1 MSISR
6 PSVRLRH
13 LIVSL
18 VTLVASA
25 SFAVAPSTAFANHQQ
40 GSSGGS
46 HDCQA
51 TAPSRID
58 LPNGFAP
65 EGITSGRGSTVYVG
79 SLADGSI
86 WRGDV
91 STGTGAVL
99 AAGATGRVT
108 VGVDYD
114 RYRNLVWAVGGPTGE
129 VRAYSADTGALMA
142 TYTVAGSG
150 FLNDLVVTRRAVYA
164 TDSYV
169 QRLVVIPLSVTGPL
183 PAPSA
188 ATTLPLTGDISFV
201 AGAFNA
207 NGIVQLRPGVLV
219 LVQTVTGLL
228 FRVDARTGVT
238 KRIPV
243 AGATLMA
250 GDGLELHGRTLYV
263 VHGTDA
269 SPGIDVVRLRHDG
282 RAADFV
288 RKLTD
293 ASLDVPTTA
302 ALVRADLW
310 VVNARFNTPVTP
322 TTAYWISREPVR
334 C

>member
-1 MSISR
+1 MRIPH
-6 PSVRLRH
+6 PSLFLRH
-13 LIVSL
+13 LIVSV
-18 VTLVASA
+18 VTVVASA
-25 SFAVAPSTAFANHQQ
+25 TFALAPSTAVAHDGQ
-40 GSSGGS
+40 GSPAG
-46 HDCQA
+46 HDCYGS
-51 TAPSRID
+51 APARID

-65 EGITSGRGSTVYVG
+65 EGITKGRESTVYVG

-91 STGTGAVL
+91 SAGTGAVF
-99 AAGATGRVT
+99 AAGATGRMT

-114 RYRNLVWAVGGPTGE
+114 RWRDLVWAVGGATGE
-129 VRAYSADTGALMA
+129 VRAYSASTGALLA
-142 TYTVAGSG
+142 TYTIAGSG
-150 FLNDLVVTRRAVYA
+150 FLNDLAVTRNAVYA

-169 QRLVVIPLSVTGPL
+169 QRMVVIPLSRSGPL

-188 ATTLPLTGDISFV
+188 ATTVPLTGDISYV

-219 LVQTVTGLL
+219 IVQTATGYL
-228 FRVDARTGVT
+228 FRVNAMTGAT
-238 KRIPV
+238 TRIPV
-243 AGATLMA
+243 DGATLAA

-302 ALVRADLW
+302 ALARRSLW
-310 VVNARFNTPVTP
+310 VVTARFNTPVTP
-322 TTAYWISREPVR
+322 TTAYWISRVSVR